1 MLVEQEVWRLMQTH
15 FSEEMD
21 AVLESAL
28 ESYRRSPGYAP
39 LTRIYPEQ
47 VGEGGINALVI
58 ALHKRPQS
66 HAEIRLPGY
75 VELRAPL
82 RAHLCRHL
90 QRYLID
96 HSRATETIM
105 EAYLAQEIGL

>member
-1 MLVEQEVWRLMQTH
+1 MQAH
-15 FSEEMD
+15 FPEEMD
-21 AVLESAL
+21 AVLGTAL
-28 ESYRRSPGYAP
+28 ESYRRLPGYAP
-39 LTRIYPEQ
+39 LTRLYPEQ
-47 VGEGGINALVI
+47 VGEGGIKALVN

-66 HAEIRLPGY
+66 HAEFRLPDY

-96 HSRATETIM
+96 HSCATEPVM
-105 EAYLAQEIGL
+105 EAYLALEIGL